1 LDLGGRVESVDA
13 LSDGVCKRTGNRE
26 ERDYFE
32 QAIGSSQLPG
42 TDWTT
47 MFDSFTPEARSLA
60 LVPARRGSIIAREE
74 EH

>member
-1 LDLGGRVESVDA
+1 MRGQMAFASAREPGGE
-13 LSDGVCKRTGNRE
+13 GV
-26 ERDYFE
+26 YFE

>member
-1 LDLGGRVESVDA
+1 MVFASARETGR
-13 LSDGVCKRTGNRE
+13 
-26 ERDYFE
+26 RDYFE

>member
-1 LDLGGRVESVDA
+1 MRGQTAFASAREPGE
-13 LSDGVCKRTGNRE
+13 GV
-26 ERDYFE
+26 YFE

-74 EH
+74 GH